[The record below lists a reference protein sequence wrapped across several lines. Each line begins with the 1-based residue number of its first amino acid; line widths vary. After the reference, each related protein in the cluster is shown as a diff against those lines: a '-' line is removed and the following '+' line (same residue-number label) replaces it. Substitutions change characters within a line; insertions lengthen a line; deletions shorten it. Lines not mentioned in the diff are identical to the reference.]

1 MTGQINMDSSFG
13 KVLASTAANPL
24 YKTFC
29 EVGTWNG
36 FGSTRCLYEGLKQNP
51 GGQLLSLEGNREM
64 HTYAASQWKNTP
76 QVQLVYGTL
85 HRNVMT
91 PEEVTSHPLFLRIHE
106 HYTLHYNSERSSCL
120 NAPLVTVPPCDV
132 ILLDGG
138 EFSTEGD
145 WSALYHPNLKVVA
158 LDDTQIIK
166 TNRIYNELKQSSE
179 WETLYDAPTERNGWA
194 VFRRI

>member
-13 KVLASTAANPL
+13 QVLANIAANPL

-36 FGSTRCLYEGLKQNP
+36 LGSTRCLYEGLKQNP
-51 GGQLLSLEGNREM
+51 GAKLISLEGNYEM
-64 HTYAASQWKNTP
+64 YRKAIVHWNNNP
-76 QVQLVYGTL
+76 QVHVLYGTL
-85 HRNVMT
+85 HRTVM
-91 PEEVTSHPLFLRIHE
+91 PRHEVESQPFFMRIYE
-106 HYTLHYNSERSSCL
+106 HYILHYASERRTCL
-120 NAPLVTVPPCDV
+120 NAPLVSVPPCDV

-145 WSALYHPNLKVVA
+145 WNALYHPNLKVVA
-158 LDDTQIIK
+158 LDDTQVIK
-166 TNRIYNELKQSSE
+166 TYKICEELRQSPE
-179 WETLYDAPTERNGWA
+179 WETLYDVPRERNGWA